1 MSASSYIDASM
12 LELFQM
18 EARAQ
23 ADVLSAGLIA
33 LERDPVAADHLEAC
47 MRAAH
52 SLKGAARIVDL
63 KVAVPVAHVM
73 EDAFVAAQ
81 EGRLRLT
88 PVHIDALLAGVDLLL
103 RIGASDPAAAQPDL
117 TPTDVDAYVA
127 RLTALLGDATTLARP
142 VHLQPD
148 DATSAAPTSSSLA
161 PLTGAAPAE
170 PTDAGVVQ
178 PTGATPAQLTNA
190 VSSDLQDAERANDA
204 AGASEQSPRRADAG
218 DAPRA
223 ASGSLPEA
231 SRSWPTGDAA
241 GSGSDASMDRRAVTA
256 ADVSDVDTSGER
268 VLRVT
273 AGTLNRLLGLSSE
286 ALVETQWLT
295 PFAGNMLRLKRQHGQ
310 VDHLLDTLRLAL
322 GERAADPVVATALV
336 EVRRVTSDTQAA
348 LTQRLNDI
356 DEFSWRIGNLSQR
369 LYDTAL
375 ASRMRPL
382 ADGVGGLARMVRD
395 LGRELGKP
403 VRLDIVGERTPV
415 DRDIL
420 EKLDAPFA
428 HLLRN
433 AIDHGIE
440 SPEERRAA
448 GKPAEGVLTLEAR
461 HSAGMLI
468 IDIGDDGA
476 GIDVEA
482 LRAAVVERQLSTAET
497 AARMSESEL
506 LAFLFLPG
514 FSTKKSVTQ
523 ISGRGVGLDAVHE
536 TMRQLRGAVRV
547 EQGRGQGT
555 RFTLEMPLSLS
566 VVRSLLV
573 EIGDE
578 AYALPLGFVN
588 HTLCVPRAEIEQLE
602 GHQHF
607 RFFDRHIGLVSAR
620 QLLQYPPNRDIDGDI
635 AVVVIGD
642 AEGLY
647 GVAVDRFLGERT
659 LVVQPLDV
667 RLGKL
672 QDVTAGALLDD
683 GTPALIL
690 DVEDMLQSIEKLV
703 TDGRLSQIA
712 PHAQNDSGKRRKRV
726 LVVDDSLTVREL
738 ERKLL
743 SNRGYDVAVAVDG
756 IDGWNQLRAESF
768 DLVVSDV
775 DMPRMDGIELVTM
788 IKNDPRLHNLPVMI
802 VSYKDREEDRQ
813 RGLNAGADYYLAKGS
828 FHDETLLD
836 AVEDL
841 IGGAS
846 A

>member
-103 RIGASDPAAAQPDL
+103 RIGASDPAAAQPDP
-117 TPTDVDAYVA
+117 TPADVDAYVA
-127 RLTALLGDATTLARP
+127 RLTALLGDATTLAPP

-148 DATSAAPTSSSLA
+148 DATTAAPTSSSLA
-161 PLTGAAPAE
+161 PLTDAAPAE
-170 PTDAGVVQ
+170 PTYAGVLQ
-178 PTGATPAQLTNA
+178 PTGSTPAQMATA
-190 VSSDLQDAERANDA
+190 VSSDLQDAERAHDA
-204 AGASEQSPRRADAG
+204 AGG
-218 DAPRA
+218 
-223 ASGSLPEA
+223 
-231 SRSWPTGDAA
+231 
-241 GSGSDASMDRRAVTA
+241 GSDASMDRRAVSA

-322 GERAADPVVATALV
+322 GERAADPVVATALA

-348 LTQRLNDI
+348 LTQRLTDI

-482 LRAAVVERQLSTAET
+482 LRTAVVERQLSTTET

-588 HTLCVPRAEIEQLE
+588 HTLRVPRAEIEQLE